1 MHIKGHLYL
10 ILLFQKELL
19 ANILLI
25 HMYLMITLD
34 FNGKVKNVVG
44 RADLFAILET
54 SVQNWFAWI

>member
-1 MHIKGHLYL
+1 MRIKGRLYL

-44 RADLFAILET
+44 RADLFAILEI
-54 SVQNWFAWI
+54 SVQN

>member
-1 MHIKGHLYL
+1 MCIKGRLYL

-44 RADLFAILET
+44 RADLFAILEI
-54 SVQNWFAWI
+54 SIQN